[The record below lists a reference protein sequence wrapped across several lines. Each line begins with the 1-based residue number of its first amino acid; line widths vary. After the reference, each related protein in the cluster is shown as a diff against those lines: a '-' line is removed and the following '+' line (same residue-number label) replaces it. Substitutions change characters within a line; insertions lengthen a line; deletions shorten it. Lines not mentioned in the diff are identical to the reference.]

1 MKNLRHKS
9 RFGLILEA
17 YCRGI
22 GSFLKVLSKQIE
34 AIDVLSEISISY
46 KSSKESLFQNRVCFL
61 ICLKFC
67 ILFNLIFSKKDLYIK
82 EKLEN
87 KQTLESISNYVN
99 PMNRSHLLGSVE
111 YEHKLIYFE
120 MRAFD

>member
-1 MKNLRHKS
+1 MKNLRHNF

-34 AIDVLSEISISY
+34 VIDVLSEISISF

-61 ICLKFC
+61 S
-67 ILFNLIFSKKDLYIK
+67 LFQNFGYYLI
-82 EKLEN
+82 
-87 KQTLESISNYVN
+87 
-99 PMNRSHLLGSVE
+99 
-111 YEHKLIYFE
+111 
-120 MRAFD
+120 